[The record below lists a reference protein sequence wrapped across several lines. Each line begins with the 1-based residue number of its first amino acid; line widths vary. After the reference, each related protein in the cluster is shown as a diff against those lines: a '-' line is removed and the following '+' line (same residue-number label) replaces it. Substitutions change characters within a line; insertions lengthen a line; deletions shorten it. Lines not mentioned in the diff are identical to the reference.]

1 MAYNSYIN
9 QPQTQPGPNDISR
22 RPVGSG
28 AGQPAVGYDNP
39 QRNVLAQALMAQAAP
54 PGGLGLQNNVSDP
67 LMPSTMPGMPQTQ
80 PAATGTTAPPL
91 GPMGPVPGPAAP
103 PNLLGM
109 QPGQL
114 PPGMAPNVGP
124 QGMTG
129 GPPRPMAPGGR
140 SY

>member
-1 MAYNSYIN
+1 MAFTPYTN
-9 QPQTQPGPNDISR
+9 Q
-22 RPVGSG
+22 PVGSAEYG

-39 QRNVLAQALMAQAAP
+39 QRNVLAQVLMAQARP
-54 PGGLGLQNNVSDP
+54 PGGVGTMNNVSDP
-67 LMPSTMPGMPQTQ
+67 LMPSPMSGMGQPGMPQTQ

-129 GPPRPMAPGGR
+129 GPPRPTAPGGR